1 MASLKAGPANGMI
14 SVMKL
19 DDQIN
24 YIVSGLERSGTSLI
38 MQLLRA
44 GGVPCAFDT
53 ASRPPDDN
61 NPRGYF
67 ELEGGKVIS
76 RLRDGVFPLA
86 DYRGRFIKITAYGM
100 KFLPPGNYRV
110 IYTERNIEEVLD
122 SMEKMAQVKDPD
134 REGTKAAFIKLNEMV
149 KGQLGGRMDVKLLLV
164 NYNAIVRETA
174 PEIRRIAAFIGA
186 DDVDEQAMA
195 AAVDEKLYRNK
206 RRPQ

>member
-1 MASLKAGPANGMI
+1 
-14 SVMKL
+14 MKL

-38 MQLLRA
+38 MQILRA

-53 ASRPPDDN
+53 ASRPPDDD

-67 ELEGGKVIS
+67 ELEGGKIIS

-100 KFLPPGNYRV
+100 KFLPPGRYSV

-122 SMEKMAQVKDPD
+122 SMEKMAKIQDAD
-134 REGTKAAFIKLNEMV
+134 RAGTRSAFVKLNEMTRSR
-149 KGQLGGRMDVKLLLV
+149 LDARADVKLLLV
-164 NYNAIVRETA
+164 NYNRIVTD
-174 PEIRRIAAFIGA
+174 PPSEIRRIAAFLDASGI
-186 DDVDEQAMA
+186 DEKAMA
-195 AAVDEKLYRNK
+195 AAVDEKLYRK
-206 RRPQ
+206 RRPR